1 MAARTLPIDS
11 GGNEGGRVAG
21 GTQPGAPS
29 RERPAALSEKWR
41 GASPH
46 AISPMD
52 EIDSYW
58 CRATSLWL

>member
-1 MAARTLPIDS
+1 MAARTLPTDS
-11 GGNEGGRVAG
+11 GGNEAGRVAG
-21 GTQPGAPS
+21 APS
-29 RERPAALSEKWR
+29 RAQPRCLKNCGA
-41 GASPH
+41 ASPQ